1 MTGDKQLLQFTVS
14 DPIYKQTKPLINGT
28 SAHLNGKFILK
39 RNPSGLI
46 MNLFVPS
53 LSIILMTIVPLYLK
67 DDFHFATT
75 IMLVLTSML
84 CLYTL
89 FQSSLSDVPKTAYL
103 KFIDYW
109 NILSLVITVANFFIL
124 IIWQICND
132 NREKI
137 NHKTI
142 WRHMKNVMRVLMPV
156 ITLVAVV
163 IYIMMAANVYN
174 EY

>member
-1 MTGDKQLLQFTVS
+1 
-14 DPIYKQTKPLINGT
+14 
-28 SAHLNGKFILK
+28 
-39 RNPSGLI
+39 
-46 MNLFVPS
+46 
-53 LSIILMTIVPLYLK
+53 MTIVPLYLK

-89 FQSSLSDVPKTAYL
+89 FQSSLSDIPKTAYL
-103 KFIDYW
+103 KLIDYW

-124 IIWQICND
+124 IVWQMYND

-137 NHKTI
+137 RHEAT
-142 WRHMKNVMRVLMPV
+142 WSHMKIVMRVFMPV
-156 ITLVAVV
+156 ITLVVVV

-174 EY
+174 EHNTIALSISIHYFNKQPYGFWGGAFMYQVQ